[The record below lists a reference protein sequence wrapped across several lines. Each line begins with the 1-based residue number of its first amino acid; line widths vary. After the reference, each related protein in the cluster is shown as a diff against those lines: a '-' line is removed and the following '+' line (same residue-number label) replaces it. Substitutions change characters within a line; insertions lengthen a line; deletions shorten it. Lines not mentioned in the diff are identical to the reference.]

1 MNISVVVLSLSN
13 WTGKTVTSF
22 SPAWQVTSFS
32 HLMVQVMVKENI
44 AVCAQCE
51 VPAQPAYV

>member
-13 WTGKTVTSF
+13 WTGKTVPSF

-44 AVCAQCE
+44 AVCAQC
-51 VPAQPAYV
+51 